1 MTKNPR
7 HLVMPTILA
16 AAAIAF
22 TGTQLTAPEQTTS
35 ATGATQPVVVPNDV
49 PGLPGLPLNPKLPIV
64 EDWPW

>member
-16 AAAIAF
+16 AAAIAL
-22 TGTQLTAPEQTTS
+22 TGTQLAAPQPTASASGTTP
-35 ATGATQPVVVPNDV
+35 PVVVPAD
-49 PGLPGLPLNPKLPIV
+49 LPGGPLSPKLPIV